1 MLTDSIRN
9 AHIEVA
15 QKLILSYKGEEPFSI
30 FLKKYFS
37 SNKKHGSRDRKQ
49 IAALCFG
56 YFRLGKGVSNNLS
69 TIEEIELG
77 YLLTHT
83 EHEKDESEESDLNMN
98 LERVADKLDASN
110 IFPFADS
117 LSDEINKQAFNKSF
131 LRQPDLFIRIRPGH
145 ERAVVR
151 KLEQH
156 KISFKRRTEHC
167 VALNNATQLKDVLKI
182 NKEAVVQDY
191 NSQRISEFF
200 RKVAD
205 QIDQPIRI
213 WDCCAA
219 SGGKSILAKDYF
231 KNIDL
236 TVSDKRK
243 SILHNLKLRFAV
255 AGIKEYHELIID
267 LSNPV
272 DSIPGAPFDL
282 IIADVP
288 CSGSG
293 TWVRTPEQLSFFRE
307 EQIHAYATLQRSI
320 ALNAAKHLKPQGFLL
335 YISCSVFR
343 EENEANV
350 QSIINETGLQLVD
363 QQYFKGYEMRADTLF
378 GALMHLL

>member
-1 MLTDSIRN
+1 MTDSIRN
-9 AHIEVA
+9 RHIDVA
-15 QKLILSYKGEEPFSI
+15 EELIRSYHGLEPFSTFI
-30 FLKKYFS
+30 KKYFS
-37 SNKKHGSRDRKQ
+37 TNKKHGSKDRKQ

-56 YFRLGKGVSNNLS
+56 YFRLGKGVSNGLS
-69 TIEEIELG
+69 TKEKIELG

-83 EHEKDESEESDLNMN
+83 EHEKDESEESDINGS
-98 LERVADKLDASN
+98 LERIVDKLDSSN
-110 IFPFADS
+110 IFPFANF
-117 LSDEINKQAFNKSF
+117 LSDEINKQAFSKSF
-131 LRQPDLFIRIRPGH
+131 LRQPDLFIRICPGH
-145 ERAVVR
+145 EMTVVR

-156 KISFKRRTEHC
+156 KISFKRLTEHC
-167 VALNNATQLKDVLKI
+167 IALNNATQLKEVLKI

-200 RKVAD
+200 RKAAE
-205 QIDQPIRI
+205 QIDQPIRM

-231 KNIDL
+231 KNIEL

-243 SILHNLKLRFAV
+243 SILYNLKSRFTV
-255 AGIKEYHELIID
+255 AGIKDYQEAIID
-267 LSNPV
+267 LSKPEDN
-272 DSIPGAPFDL
+272 IPGAPFDF
-282 IIADVP
+282 IMADVP

-293 TWVRTPEQLSFFRE
+293 TWSRTPEQLTFFRE
-307 EQIHAYATLQRSI
+307 EQIHAYADLQRSI
-320 ALNAAKHLKPQGFLL
+320 ALNATKHLKPQGFLL

-363 QQYFKGYEMRADTLF
+363 QQYFKGYEMQADTLF
-378 GALMHLL
+378 GALMQRN